1 MSTTDILDTETFFV
15 IFEHCD
21 EASLANFHSLQLL
34 NTYRDLMRGCVMT
47 IDLMVYIVY
56 W

>member
-1 MSTTDILDTETFFV
+1 MSTDILDTETFLV

-21 EASLANFHSLQLL
+21 EASLANFHLLQLL